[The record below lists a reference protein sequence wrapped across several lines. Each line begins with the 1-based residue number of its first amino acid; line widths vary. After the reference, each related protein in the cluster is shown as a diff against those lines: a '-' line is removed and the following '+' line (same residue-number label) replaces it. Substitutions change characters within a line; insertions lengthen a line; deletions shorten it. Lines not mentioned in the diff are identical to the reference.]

1 MAHGALAEAD
11 EIKRQAAMPCSDM
24 TKIQFLGTNFNEI
37 KGLLGDKVLAPY
49 FCMGLSMLSV
59 LTADGFVTVNEG
71 DWIVVDDAGRVSIE

>member
-1 MAHGALAEAD
+1 
-11 EIKRQAAMPCSDM
+11 MPSSDM